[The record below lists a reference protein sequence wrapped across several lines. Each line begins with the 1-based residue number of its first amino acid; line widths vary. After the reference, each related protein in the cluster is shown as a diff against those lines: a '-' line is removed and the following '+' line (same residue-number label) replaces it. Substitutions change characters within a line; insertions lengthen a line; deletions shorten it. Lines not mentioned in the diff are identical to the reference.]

1 MAISKTEVLG
11 VMKSLQLSSFFLEKE
26 RERGGGGGG
35 GGGVREREEKRER
48 RRGEKLADTQVVAV
62 GKPEVLRVMKNLQV
76 SSFERVRERERGGGE
91 GVEGRQTDKWIEG

>member
-26 RERGGGGGG
+26 RERGGGGGRG
-35 GGGVREREEKRER
+35 GGGEVREREEKRER
-48 RRGEKLADTQVVAV
+48 CRGGKLADTQVVAV

-76 SSFERVRERERGGGE
+76 SSFERVRERERGGG
-91 GVEGRQTDKWIEG
+91 GGGQTDR